1 MTGCDLRGPS
11 PGERRLFLL
20 EVDVSSPAS
29 TTQSP
34 EVTLASCEGSSTLT
48 LPCWA
53 ARSCHHERSEPRARE
68 SGRRSPVDGPHRLPG
83 FGGPP
88 AHIALLRRLCVE
100 RRAWLIVQRVRGR
113 HRRRELAARPGLHPA
128 CHLLRLAAAR
138 HSTALLLGGACFIAP
153 GLIVILVLAA
163 LFFAAHTPLLIRG
176 AAAGAGAAV
185 AAVALQAAV
194 AVGAA
199 SRRRG
204 GAARRGFVGCR
215 CGPGRATD
223 SSLTRAASADRDT
236 TWKGRIPAGKR
247 RRGQSPRQSA
257 AA

>member
-1 MTGCDLRGPS
+1 MSEASHEHVSLAAIARGWTRIGC
-11 PGERRLFLL
+11 
-20 EVDVSSPAS
+20 
-29 TTQSP
+29 T
-34 EVTLASCEGSSTLT
+34 
-48 LPCWA
+48 
-53 ARSCHHERSEPRARE
+53 
-68 SGRRSPVDGPHRLPG
+68 G

-88 AHIALLRRLCVE
+88 AHIALLRGLYVE
-100 RRAWLIVQRVRGR
+100 RRAWLSSSEFEDGIAAVNLLPGPASTQLALYCAWRLRGT
-113 HRRRELAARPGLHPA
+113 RRA
-128 CHLLRLAAAR
+128 
-138 HSTALLLGGACFIAP
+138 LLGGVCFIAP
-153 GLIVILVLAA
+153 GLLVILVLAA
-163 LFFAAHTPLLIRG
+163 LFLAANTPLVIRG

-247 RRGQSPRQSA
+247 RRGQVPSPERGGLKPFVRLPRLDDARADDRRRRIDDGHGQDRRA
-257 AA
+257 ARPQLHALEG